1 MAADP
6 EPPPAEQPV
15 VPMVARTV
23 QPAAKQASQ
32 RVQARAVGAVAGQG
46 AGEVITA
53 DSTGSKK
60 PLFATF
66 KEPERDGRVTGRAV
80 PVKSKNV
87 EQKPGIAAQRP
98 GGV

>member
-1 MAADP
+1 
-6 EPPPAEQPV
+6 
-15 VPMVARTV
+15 VARTV

-60 PLFATF
+60 PRFATF
-66 KEPERDGRVTGRAV
+66 KEPERGGRVTGRAV
-80 PVKSKNV
+80 PVKSKNA
-87 EQKPGIAAQRP
+87 EQKPGIAARRP